1 MDSLLYTVQICGFPT
16 WSDTICLCK
25 NKTYYLEIFPWYFFY
40 LFGCCSEMQCRCP
53 VLVCFIKIMSR
64 WVEAVELLHVKKLLS
79 PSWVLQANPP
89 VCVLRHTS
97 TCTHAAKVIL
107 EVAFFINKE
116 AKNSNRSPLPLC
128 SFSSKS
134 IWISF
139 RWCGKFVLLISVN
152 SKTP

>member
-1 MDSLLYTVQICGFPT
+1 MVSQHDLMLSACARTKHIIWNFSLV
-16 WSDTICLCK
+16 
-25 NKTYYLEIFPWYFFY
+25 FFY

-53 VLVCFIKIMSR
+53 ALVCFIKIMSR

-79 PSWVLQANPP
+79 PSWVLKANPP

-97 TCTHAAKVIL
+97 TCTHAEKVIL

-116 AKNSNRSPLPLC
+116 GKNSNRSPLPLC
-128 SFSSKS
+128 TFSSKS

-152 SKTP
+152 SKTA